1 MSILLQKSI
10 TIINRMKRAH
20 FLFRVTNACII
31 TLRFV
36 IDKNLEIEIK

>member
-20 FLFRVTNACII
+20 FLFRVTNACIN
-31 TLRFV
+31 TLRFE
-36 IDKNLEIEIK
+36 IDENLEIGLE